1 MGTKNLFQ
9 SVCMVTS
16 NGYKI
21 NKSATRSRPFLGRV
35 AADVNNN
42 FNFLLDNGSRLL
54 KAGGENENSAPKR
67 GTNCVNYD
75 LLT

>member
-1 MGTKNLFQ
+1 M
-9 SVCMVTS
+9 CIVTS

-42 FNFLLDNGSRLL
+42 FNYLLDNRSRLL
-54 KAGGENENSAPKR
+54 KAGGENEHSALKKEQII
-67 GTNCVNYD
+67 
-75 LLT
+75 

>member
-1 MGTKNLFQ
+1 
-9 SVCMVTS
+9 MVTS

-21 NKSATRSRPFLGRV
+21 NKSATRSRPFLRRV

-42 FNFLLDNGSRLL
+42 FNYLLDNRSRLL